1 MDKDKILDK
10 LSGLFN
16 GMTVY
21 QQNFVIGDNTEIIY
35 QKVDRVDEPAHF
47 PLNKTKDEGVAAHE
61 FLTTGRYIPQDS
73 ALDSFLYLLGYVEQ
87 RPKKLSAIMWL
98 RTKEQ
103 LRVMLRLLFQSQIE
117 SKQMKVADLE
127 RLTPKVFVNKEG
139 KPLTLAKPSEELSM
153 EMTKLE
159 DFFRP

>member
-1 MDKDKILDK
+1 
-10 LSGLFN
+10 
-16 GMTVY
+16 
-21 QQNFVIGDNTEIIY
+21 
-35 QKVDRVDEPAHF
+35 
-47 PLNKTKDEGVAAHE
+47 
-61 FLTTGRYIPQDS
+61 
-73 ALDSFLYLLGYVEQ
+73 LGYVEQ

-117 SKQMKVADLE
+117 GKQMKVADLE